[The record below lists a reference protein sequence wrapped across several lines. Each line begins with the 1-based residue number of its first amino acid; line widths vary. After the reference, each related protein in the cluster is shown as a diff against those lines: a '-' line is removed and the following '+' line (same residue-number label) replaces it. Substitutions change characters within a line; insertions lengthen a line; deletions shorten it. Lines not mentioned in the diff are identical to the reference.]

1 MELTQIIRTL
11 LAHKVSLAILTFLA
25 LLAAISISYRI
36 STSGLETRSLEFG
49 AAQTQ
54 ILVDSPRSSL
64 LDLSQETPPL
74 ATRAAVY
81 AQFMRSNAVK
91 DAIAAEVGVSPEAII
106 AQGPTSTLGGTQN
119 LPRPSESRSNEIVGE
134 KDSYRLLFETQQDL
148 PLIMISAQAPTAEA
162 AIKLANGTVAG
173 VQKYVES
180 LALESKIPELAQT
193 QIRELGPAEGGTVNS
208 GVSPIMMVLTFF
220 GVMIAGCIAIVGLS
234 AIVGAYKRIAADV
247 REFDDVR
254 EFEMYYAAVESGDD
268 PRAELSE
275 SSLRDDDGDGDKNGD
290 TPGSPHRRR
299 SWAK

>member
-1 MELTQIIRTL
+1 
-11 LAHKVSLAILTFLA
+11 
-25 LLAAISISYRI
+25 
-36 STSGLETRSLEFG
+36 
-49 AAQTQ
+49 
-54 ILVDSPRSSL
+54 
-64 LDLSQETPPL
+64 
-74 ATRAAVY
+74 
-81 AQFMRSNAVK
+81 MRSNAVK
-91 DAIAAEVGVSPEAII
+91 DAIAAEIGVSPEAII

-148 PLIMISAQAPTAEA
+148 PIITISAQAPTAEA

-208 GVSPIMMVLTFF
+208 GVSPIMMVLAFF

-254 EFEMYYAAVESGDD
+254 EFEMYYAAVESDDD
-268 PRAELSE
+268 PRAELIE
-275 SSLRDDDGDGDKNGD
+275 SSFRDDDGDGDENGD
-290 TPGSPHRRR
+290 APGSPHRRR